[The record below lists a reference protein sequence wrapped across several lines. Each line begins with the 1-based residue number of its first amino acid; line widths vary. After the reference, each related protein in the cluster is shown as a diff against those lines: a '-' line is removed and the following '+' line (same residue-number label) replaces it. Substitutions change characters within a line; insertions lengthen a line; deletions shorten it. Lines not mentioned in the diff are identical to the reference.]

1 MCSKPGGGT
10 PSFCRKKIS
19 LSLSQLAPEIIGPN
33 GGITIQQILQKL
45 PFDRVSKHFKYVF
58 SLIFNPV
65 ISIFSLLL
73 DLFDPFTLL
82 KMYFTTNTRDVYRI
96 ENIVS
101 YLYHKTDTGIISKWQ
116 INDTFII
123 LIRIELVWDKNN
135 WYFFY

>member
-1 MCSKPGGGT
+1 M
-10 PSFCRKKIS
+10 
-19 LSLSQLAPEIIGPN
+19 
-33 GGITIQQILQKL
+33 
-45 PFDRVSKHFKYVF
+45 
-58 SLIFNPV
+58 IFNPV

-135 WYFFY
+135 WFFFLLNACFVFSFLHHLENYGHWIVLKYYTESWVYQKEKSELFGYILFLKMK